1 MEFSSKINQYQLNQ
15 GAGAQS
21 PNPVKNL
28 QKVASTL
35 QDLHKGQVFEGTVK
49 NIKGGQA
56 TILLSNGQTLRARMD
71 GKVDLKPGQN
81 MFFQVKSNQNNQI
94 AIRPYMSE
102 GRPLNPTLYK
112 ALDAAN
118 LPVNQNYLTMV
129 DEMMAEGMSV
139 DSQSLNKMVQLLTA
153 NEGADIQVLVQMS
166 KLGLKIDPVSIEQF
180 TNYKNNEQALLH
192 NMNEV
197 ADGIGQAIGNGNSAQ
212 GMIRM
217 HMQIAQLFLE
227 SAGQA
232 EPGKLP
238 ILENLLAGNGTSL
251 IGDQLLSLQNGETKT
266 VPEPLFV
273 LQTVDTPEGS
283 FQTAT
288 LNTQL
293 TASEFMT
300 ELTKYLE
307 QVLGEQIKGDAVIL
321 KDGGQTADGMQNGG
335 QAGALQNGMQASGMV
350 QGDGQTAGILQ
361 DISLQS
367 GAEQGQAAGIE
378 QGQATDAQFRN
389 LAADAEQVQTADARF
404 QSSEADANIG
414 QGQSAQNGTGQ
425 GISAQLSGMLGNTSD
440 LGFAGEILKAIF
452 SGKEYQNILKEALLE
467 QWTLTPESVRKEG
480 KIDEFY
486 ERLQMQMGKI
496 QQMFSESSSAGA
508 QTAARGASETLNNM
522 EMMNQ
527 INQLYN
533 YVQLPLKL
541 ANQNAHS
548 ELYIYTN
555 KKNLR
560 EKKGE
565 LSALLHLELEHL
577 GNTDIMVKML
587 NNHVSADFSMD
598 NDKSFSLIKNNLDI
612 LKRRLEL
619 AGYDC
624 ELTVKNQIEK
634 KDFVKDFLEKEER
647 VETIRRYSFDV
658 RA

>member
-35 QDLHKGQVFEGTVK
+35 QELQKGQVFEGTVK
-49 NIKGGQA
+49 NVKGGQA
-56 TILLSNGQTLRARMD
+56 VILLSNGQTLKARMD

-102 GRPLNPTLYK
+102 GKPLNPTLYK

-153 NEGADIQVLVQMS
+153 NEGADIQVLVQMT

-192 NMNEV
+192 TMNEV
-197 ADGIGQAIGNGNSAQ
+197 ADGVGQAIGNENSAQ
-212 GMIRM
+212 GMLRI

-232 EPGKLP
+232 KPGQLP
-238 ILENLLAGNGTSL
+238 LLENLLGGNGTSL
-251 IGDQLLSLQNGETKT
+251 IGDQLLSLQNGQVKT
-266 VPEPLFV
+266 SPEPLFV
-273 LQTVDTPEGS
+273 LQTVNTPEGS
-283 FQTAT
+283 YQTAT

-293 TASEFMT
+293 SAGEFLS

-307 QVLGEQIKGDAVIL
+307 QVLGEQIKGNAVIV
-321 KDGGQTADGMQNGG
+321 KDGAQITDGMQNGG
-335 QAGALQNGMQASGMV
+335 QPAGAMQNGMPAAGMT
-350 QGDGQTAGILQ
+350 QGNGQPAGVLQ
-361 DISLQS
+361 DISLQA
-367 GAEQGQAAGIE
+367 GAQQGQAAETLFQNPSTEANVGQSQAADGTFQSLASGVQ
-378 QGQATDAQFRN
+378 QGQA
-389 LAADAEQVQTADARF
+389 AD
-404 QSSEADANIG
+404 
-414 QGQSAQNGTGQ
+414 GTGQ
-425 GISAQLSGMLGNTSD
+425 GSFAQLSGMEGNISD
-440 LGFAGEILKAIF
+440 LGFAGEILKAVF

-467 QWTLTPESVRKEG
+467 QWTLTPESVREEG
-480 KIDEFY
+480 KIEEFY
-486 ERLQMQMGKI
+486 QRLQAQMGKI
-496 QQMFSESSSAGA
+496 QQMFADNLSAGA
-508 QTAARGASETLNNM
+508 QTAAKGASETLNNM

-541 ANQNAHS
+541 TNQNAHS

-587 NNHVSADFSMD
+587 GNRVSADFSLN
-598 NDKSFSLIKNNLDI
+598 NDKSFALIKNNLDI

-624 ELTVKNQIEK
+624 QLTVKKEAEKEK